1 MSTSIAEMSALEQVI
16 HHLPALIIVL
26 PLMAGPLCVV
36 FRHRITSWLITA
48 VVSALCTVIAAW
60 ILILVKNGSPIHYNL
75 GGWSSPTGIEYY
87 IDISNAL
94 IMLLVSG
101 ISTVVSVYSLHSVD
115 QEIPREK
122 HYLFYTAWLLCLTG
136 ALGIAITGD
145 AFNVFVFLEISS
157 LSTYLLIALGNERPH
172 SFMASFRY
180 LIMGSVGASFVLLGI
195 GFLYAATGT
204 LNMHDLSERIPLV
217 AESRT
222 VVVAF
227 AFITV
232 GLLIKIAMF
241 PVHNWLPNAYQYAP
255 SAVSSFLAGTATKVS
270 IYVLIRFMFDVF
282 GANYSFSQMLLSNVL
297 MPLAVIGFI
306 VMSVVAIFQTDLRRL
321 LAYSSIAQI
330 GYIIAA
336 ISMATQSGLSA
347 ALIHIV
353 NHGLIKSALFMAT
366 GCMLY
371 RVGSVHIQSLRQLI
385 SSMPITVSAF
395 AFGGISLI
403 GLPLTAGFV
412 SKWNLIS
419 AAFDKGWWWLAI
431 LILFSSILAIIY
443 IGKVIQMTCFSP
455 LQENESPTTH
465 HQNIS
470 NQNVNPTQ
478 HSTIQEAPTL
488 MWVSTWVLLLVSL
501 YLGLNSEGFV
511 ALTQEGASQILR
523 GIQ

>member
-1 MSTSIAEMSALEQVI
+1 MSAVVEMSVMEQVI

-26 PLMAGPLCVV
+26 PLMIAPLCVI
-36 FRHRITSWLITA
+36 FRNRIVAWSLTA
-48 VVSALCTVIAAW
+48 VTSGICAVIAACL
-60 ILILVKNGSPIHYNL
+60 LILVKNGAPIHYAL
-75 GGWSSPTGIEYY
+75 GGWSSPSGIEYY

-94 IMLLVSG
+94 ILLLVSS

-136 ALGIAITGD
+136 ALGIAITCD

-180 LIMGSVGASFVLLGI
+180 LIMGSVGASFILLGI

-204 LNMHDLSERIPLV
+204 LNMQDLSERIPLV

-222 VVVAF
+222 VIVAF

-270 IYVLIRFMFDVF
+270 IYVLMRFMFDVF
-282 GANYSFSQMLLSNVL
+282 GTNYSFSQMLLSNVL

-306 VMSVVAIFQTDLRRL
+306 LMSVVAIFQTDLRRL

-330 GYIIAA
+330 GYIIAGV
-336 ISMATQSGLSA
+336 SMATQAGLSA
-347 ALIHIV
+347 AMIHIV

-371 RVGSVHIQSLRQLI
+371 RLGSVHIQSLRQLI

-403 GLPLTAGFV
+403 GLPLTAGFI
-412 SKWNLIS
+412 SKWNLIT
-419 AAFDKGWWWLAI
+419 AALEKDWWWLAA
-431 LILFSSILAIIY
+431 LILVSSILAVVY

-455 LQENESPTTH
+455 ITTENNQSSG
-465 HQNIS
+465 QVIS
-470 NQNVNPTQ
+470 
-478 HSTIQEAPTL
+478 EAPTL
-488 MWVSTWVLLLVSL
+488 MWVSTWILLLASL
-501 YLGLNSEGFV
+501 YLGINSEDFV
-511 ALTQEGASQILR
+511 ALTQQGANQVL
-523 GIQ
+523 GGFK